1 MFRSAAAGYRMA
13 VSSALS
19 GRDYLAAHGVQ
30 EALAAAVS
38 EVLRTRPAK
47 PIMGICDILSKCAGE
62 KVKQTTAAVVPIV
75 DISPFVDEAA
85 HDDEARRQVAEQW
98 DSAMMHVGFAII
110 TGHGVP
116 PHTISALRDG
126 AMGFFA
132 DDLASKNVYNYGP
145 YGNPFGGFTGMG
157 TEAVSRTRDK
167 HGSDGGADHA
177 GALPDLVESF
187 IFKPESPKPKPAV
200 LEEAGA
206 AYYAAL
212 LRVLETLHKL
222 TAASLGLPADF
233 FEPFYSPAGH
243 YSLRLAYYPPLSPE
257 AQASSAVRYG
267 EHTDYTGFTILH
279 QDEADVGDLAAGGLQ
294 VRLQT
299 GEWHA
304 VPPTAGAF
312 VVNIGDLYEIW
323 TNGRWRSTVH
333 RVMKPPPGSAA
344 ASAPRLSIPFFTG
357 PRDEAVIEAMPT
369 CVDEGHPPK
378 YAPVSAGD
386 HLLKKLGVSNVGR
399 ATTS

>member
-1 MFRSAAAGYRMA
+1 MA

-62 KVKQTTAAVVPIV
+62 KVKQTTSAVVPIV

-85 HDDEARRQVAEQW
+85 HDDEARRQVAEQC

-257 AQASSAVRYG
+257 APP
-267 EHTDYTGFTILH
+267 L
-279 QDEADVGDLAAGGLQ
+279 
-294 VRLQT
+294 
-299 GEWHA
+299 
-304 VPPTAGAF
+304 VPPL
-312 VVNIGDLYEIW
+312 V
-323 TNGRWRSTVH
+323 
-333 RVMKPPPGSAA
+333 PPPEPPPTTAPSELPPPPHPRTVSSKVRRISMTVRRVNHVMSEEAA
-344 ASAPRLSIPFFTG
+344 QRI
-357 PRDEAVIEAMPT
+357 RQEALVPW
-369 CVDEGHPPK
+369 
-378 YAPVSAGD
+378 
-386 HLLKKLGVSNVGR
+386 
-399 ATTS
+399 